1 LSKIKEYK
9 IDIDITDLK
18 ARELIKILNMYNSGH
33 LEIKFERVFWCSDY
47 SEPSMPTNPAEVFDP
62 RRPLP
67 VSGQPTNP
75 FERMGSVLG
84 SMMGPPPRQR

>member
-1 LSKIKEYK
+1 M
-9 IDIDITDLK
+9 DIDITDLK

-67 VSGQPTNP
+67 VSGPPKNP
-75 FERMGSVLG
+75 FERMGNVLG
-84 SMMGPPPRQR
+84 SMMGPPQRQR